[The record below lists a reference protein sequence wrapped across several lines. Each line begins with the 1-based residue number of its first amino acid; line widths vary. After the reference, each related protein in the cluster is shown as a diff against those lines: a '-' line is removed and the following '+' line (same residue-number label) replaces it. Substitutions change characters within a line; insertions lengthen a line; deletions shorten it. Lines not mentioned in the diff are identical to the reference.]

1 MDEKMLPVGLEEN
14 QFFKVTTSSVPLYQT
29 KNLGLTQYTPN
40 RVTSYLGNYNE
51 DMRRIDKFSVSIGA
65 YVEKVI
71 DEADEAHEALN
82 QKIIN
87 NTSVIAFAEQR
98 IDTLEESIAELQTD
112 IGNVRVEVD
121 EKISESENKIIEEIG
136 KLEAATSSV
145 TAYLEQEIKDVD
157 TKHTLANSEL
167 SQRVHVAEDEILSLK
182 NREDTQTTQISD
194 LQARTTVLETR
205 TAGMQQGI
213 DNNMGDIAT
222 LQGDMATAKSKILSL
237 QQADIVQDSTIAS
250 LTEQVAA
257 MQDIGDEV
265 NELKARTNIAIAS
278 LDAHIITVNEPRMS
292 VQTGVGNSLNILF
305 SPSMLAYDGNMDIT
319 VTFENNIL
327 DGDKVIFYIPNLT
340 FVFNTGT
347 PTDTII
353 RDGTIK
359 LLLLTKDTS
368 NRRIIMI
375 GRVAVTISGA
385 TSLAKRIEIMN
396 NNIIAIMHIKTP
408 YAQASQ
414 CTIISR

>member
-87 NTSVIAFAEQR
+87 NTSMIAFAEQR
-98 IDTLEESIAELQTD
+98 IDTLEESITELQTD

-136 KLEAATSSV
+136 KIEVATSSV

-157 TKHTLANSEL
+157 TKHTLTNNAL
-167 SQRVHVAEDEILSLK
+167 SQRIHVAEDEILSLK
-182 NREDTQTTQISD
+182 QREDIQTTQISD
-194 LQARTTVLETR
+194 LQTRTATLETK
-205 TAGMQQGI
+205 TAGMQQDI
-213 DNNMGDIAT
+213 DDNMGDITT
-222 LQGDMATAKSKILSL
+222 LQGDMATAKSNILSL
-237 QQADIVQDSTIAS
+237 QQTETVQNSTIAS

-257 MQDIGDEV
+257 IQGIGDEV
-265 NELKARTNIAIAS
+265 NELKARTNIVIAS
-278 LDAHIITVNEPRMS
+278 LGSHTITVNEPRMS
-292 VQTGVGNSLNILF
+292 VQTGVGNSLDIF
-305 SPSMLAYDGNMDIT
+305 YPASMLAYNGTMTIT

-340 FVFNTGT
+340 FVFDTGS
-347 PTDTII
+347 PTTTII
-353 RDGTIK
+353 RDGTIM
-359 LLLLTKDTS
+359 LSLLTKNTS
-368 NRRIIMI
+368 NKSIVMI
-375 GRVAVTISGA
+375 GKVSISVTGA
-385 TSLAKRIEIMN
+385 NTIAKRIEISN
-396 NNIIAIMHIKTP
+396 NNLITMMDIKSP
-408 YAQASQ
+408 YAQASG
-414 CTIISR
+414 CKLISR

>member
-1 MDEKMLPVGLEEN
+1 MLPVGLEEN

-87 NTSVIAFAEQR
+87 NTSMIAFAEQR

-182 NREDTQTTQISD
+182 NREDTQTTQLSD

-222 LQGDMATAKSKILSL
+222 LQGDVATAKSKILSL

-265 NELKARTNIAIAS
+265 NELKARTNIVIAS
-278 LDAHIITVNEPRMS
+278 LDRHIITVNEPRMS
-292 VQTGVGNSLNILF
+292 VRTGVGNSLNILF
-305 SPSMLAYDGNMDIT
+305 PPSILAYDGNMDIT
-319 VTFENNIL
+319 VKFENNIL

-340 FVFNTGT
+340 LVFNTGT
-347 PTDTII
+347 TTDTII

-359 LLLLTKDTS
+359 LSLLTTDTS
-368 NRRIIMI
+368 NGGIIMI

-385 TSLAKRIEIMN
+385 TSLAKRIEITN
-396 NNIIAIMHIKTP
+396 NNIVAIMHIKTP